1 MEEINNLNNIEKIKE
16 DRLLKEAI
24 SFLEYEEALT
34 KDAETASRI
43 RTMLKLL
50 GVWN

>member
-1 MEEINNLNNIEKIKE
+1 MEEINKIDKISE

-34 KDAETASRI
+34 KDKESASRI
-43 RTMLKLL
+43 RVMLKLL